1 MELEF
6 FRIAVVIFILESG
19 RLTSILAREYLFTKM
34 RKDMKGRW
42 GMDREMAKAYF
53 IIWMDES
60 SKGFGLT
67 IKYKVMVW
75 KRDLISIRVIG

>member
-1 MELEF
+1 
-6 FRIAVVIFILESG
+6 
-19 RLTSILAREYLFTKM
+19 
-34 RKDMKGRW
+34 
-42 GMDREMAKAYF
+42 MAKAYF